1 MGEAEL
7 IPHQQQLIIRSIFF
21 FYGHAATE
29 ELGKKVAGDIQQY
42 WNVGSTFVI
51 VRQEKYKVQFDIE
64 GIYAKDLSPADV
76 FENTNPRNN
85 YFRIEETSPLQV
97 SFADGIG
104 CNTGYFLLS
113 NLLQDPT
120 TAAHEYGH
128 TIGLVHPPHSDI
140 RGRGVP
146 GIMYPR
152 GTVVDAVHQYNP
164 DAIAGDNTNGG
175 TMNPFSRKVLQQDID
190 DLKLHRLLFDKN
202 GLAVVGGFSSLWH
215 EAYE

>member
-7 IPHQQQLIIRSIFF
+7 IPHKKLLIIHSTFF
-21 FYGHAATE
+21 FYGNAASET
-29 ELGKKVAGDIQQY
+29 LSKKVATDIQQH
-42 WNVGSTFVI
+42 WNEGECYVTI
-51 VRQEKYKVQFDIE
+51 NHNRYKIQFHIE
-64 GIYAKDLSPADV
+64 GLYAKDLTPLVV
-76 FENTNPRNN
+76 FENTNPQYN

-97 SFADGIG
+97 SFVDGIG

-128 TIGLVHPPHSDI
+128 TLGLVHPHDLDI

-152 GTVVDAVHQYNP
+152 GTIVDAMHQYNP
-164 DAIAGDNTNGG
+164 NAIAGDNTNGG

-190 DLKLHRLLFDKN
+190 NLKLHRLSFHQN
-202 GLAVVGGFSSLWH
+202 GFATVGEFSSLWH
-215 EAYE
+215 EAYD